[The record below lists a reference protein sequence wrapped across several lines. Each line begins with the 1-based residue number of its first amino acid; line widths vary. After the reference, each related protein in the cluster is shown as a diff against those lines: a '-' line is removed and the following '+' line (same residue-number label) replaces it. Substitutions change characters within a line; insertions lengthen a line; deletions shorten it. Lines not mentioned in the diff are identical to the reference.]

1 MRKRRIFLSI
11 LLIIVLLCPMYA
23 AFADATE
30 STVLTVACEEHE
42 VELFDAAVMRF
53 CEQHPGVEVRF
64 EIMTTEQMDDAL
76 ENGTNVDVFL
86 TASNFTNLDRLVH
99 RGLIAPLASET
110 LLANMAKMYAPFR
123 DYVTYQQQ
131 VYAYPR
137 EVLANT
143 RTVNTE
149 LLRMYGSF
157 LGEVPTTMSEYI
169 EQMRKWYDTSITV
182 GSDSSFTEQ
191 NMPETLLE
199 YTLDELVI
207 AYLCEYYQTDDTRGT
222 YRDFSTSDFANML
235 DSLDFLRVA
244 AFQMTEAEEKPWNAA
259 AWGEKSGSL
268 YTKVGFTPV
277 VIGFEENEQY
287 ILPPA
292 FDAEGEQCIITY
304 LQLLVIRADSE
315 KQALANAFIEAVAE
329 SDIGDKSNFELFED
343 TDGLVNPGVTE
354 EELQAY
360 REMLPHFDLH
370 TGAIIS
376 GMFWG
381 EESATDVLMAYFHQ
395 NLTKEEALS
404 KLDAMQSQWI
414 QQQPMGVH

>member
-131 VYAYPR
+131 VR

-292 FDAEGEQCIITY
+292 FDAEDEQCIITY

-315 KQALANAFIEAVAE
+315 KQAMANAFIEAVAE
-329 SDIGDKSNFELFED
+329 SDIGEKSNFELFED

-395 NLTKEEALS
+395 DLTKEEALS

>member
-42 VELFDAAVMRF
+42 VKLFDAAVMRF

-110 LLANMAKMYAPFR
+110 L
-123 DYVTYQQQ
+123 
-131 VYAYPR
+131 
-137 EVLANT
+137 LANT

-292 FDAEGEQCIITY
+292 FDAEGEPCIITY

-395 NLTKEEALS
+395 NLTKDEALS

-414 QQQPMGVH
+414 QQQP

>member
-1 MRKRRIFLSI
+1 
-11 LLIIVLLCPMYA
+11 MYVV
-23 AFADATE
+23 FAETPE

-42 VELFDAAVMRF
+42 VKLLDDAVTRF
-53 CEQHPGVEVRF
+53 CELHPGVEVRF
-64 EIMTTEQMDDAL
+64 ETMSPSDMNDAL
-76 ENGTNVDVFL
+76 ENGTNIDVFL
-86 TASNFTNLDRLVH
+86 TASNFSNLDRLVH
-99 RGLIAPLASET
+99 QGLIAPLTSEA
-110 LLANMAKMYAPFR
+110 LLANTAKMYAPFR

-149 LLRMYGSF
+149 LLRMYSSF

-182 GSDSSFTEQ
+182 GSDSSFTYQ
-191 NMPETLLE
+191 NTPEALLE
-199 YTLDELVI
+199 HTLTELVI
-207 AYLCEYYQTDDTRGT
+207 AYLCEYYQTDGTQGT
-222 YRDFSTSDFANML
+222 YRDFSVPDFADML

-244 AFQMTEAEEKPWNAA
+244 DFQMTEAEEKPWNAA
-259 AWGEKSGSL
+259 AWGEKANSL
-268 YTKVGFTPV
+268 YTDVGFTPV
-277 VIGFEENEQY
+277 VIGFKDNEQY

-292 FDAEGEQCIITY
+292 FDADGEQCIITY

-315 KQALANAFIEAVAE
+315 QQALANAFIEAVAA

-370 TGAIIS
+370 IGAIIS

-381 EESATDVLMAYFHQ
+381 EESATDILMAYFHHD
-395 NLTKEEALS
+395 LTKEEALN
-404 KLDAMQSQWI
+404 KLDEMQSQWI
-414 QQQPMGVH
+414 RQQPMGVH

>member
-1 MRKRRIFLSI
+1 MRRRRIFLSI
-11 LLIIVLLCPMYA
+11 LLVIVLLCPMYA

-30 STVLTVACEEHE
+30 SAVLTVGCAAHE
-42 VELFDAAVMRF
+42 VKLFDAAVMRF

-76 ENGTNVDVFL
+76 ENGTNIDVFL
-86 TASNFTNLDRLVH
+86 TASNFSNLDRLVH
-99 RGLIAPLASET
+99 QGLIAPLSSET
-110 LLANMAKMYAPFR
+110 LLANMTKMYTPFR

-182 GSDSSFTEQ
+182 GSDSSFTDQ
-191 NMPETLLE
+191 NVPETLLE

-315 KQALANAFIEAVAE
+315 KQAMANAFIEAVAE
-329 SDIGDKSNFELFED
+329 SDIGEKSNFELFED

-395 NLTKEEALS
+395 DLTKEEALS

>member
-277 VIGFEENEQY
+277 VIGFEENEPVHPAARIRCGGRTVHHHLLAAACHPRGQRETGDGERVHRSCGGIRHWRKVELRAVRGY
-287 ILPPA
+287 RRVGESGRDGGRVAGLPR
-292 FDAEGEQCIITY
+292 DA
-304 LQLLVIRADSE
+304 A
-315 KQALANAFIEAVAE
+315 AL
-329 SDIGDKSNFELFED
+329 
-343 TDGLVNPGVTE
+343 
-354 EELQAY
+354 
-360 REMLPHFDLH
+360 
-370 TGAIIS
+370 
-376 GMFWG
+376 
-381 EESATDVLMAYFHQ
+381 
-395 NLTKEEALS
+395 
-404 KLDAMQSQWI
+404 
-414 QQQPMGVH
+414 

>member
-110 LLANMAKMYAPFR
+110 L
-123 DYVTYQQQ
+123 
-131 VYAYPR
+131 
-137 EVLANT
+137 LANT

-292 FDAEGEQCIITY
+292 FDAEGEPCIITY
-304 LQLLVIRADSE
+304 LQMLVIRADSE
-315 KQALANAFIEAVAE
+315 HQALANAFIEAVAE

-395 NLTKEEALS
+395 DLTKEEALS

>member
-42 VELFDAAVMRF
+42 VKLFDAAVMRF

-86 TASNFTNLDRLVH
+86 TVSNFTNLDRLVH
-99 RGLIAPLASET
+99 QGLIAPLSSET
-110 LLANMAKMYAPFR
+110 LLANMAKMYTPFR

-137 EVLANT
+137 AVLANT

-182 GSDSSFTEQ
+182 GSDSSFTDQ
-191 NMPETLLE
+191 NVPETLLE

-207 AYLCEYYQTDDTRGT
+207 AYLCEYYQTDGTRGT

-244 AFQMTEAEEKPWNAA
+244 AFQMTEAEENRGMPRV
-259 AWGEKSGSL
+259 GR
-268 YTKVGFTPV
+268 KVRQSV
-277 VIGFEENEQY
+277 Y
-287 ILPPA
+287 K
-292 FDAEGEQCIITY
+292 CW
-304 LQLLVIRADSE
+304 
-315 KQALANAFIEAVAE
+315 
-329 SDIGDKSNFELFED
+329 
-343 TDGLVNPGVTE
+343 
-354 EELQAY
+354 
-360 REMLPHFDLH
+360 LH
-370 TGAIIS
+370 TGRHR
-376 GMFWG
+376 
-381 EESATDVLMAYFHQ
+381 L
-395 NLTKEEALS
+395 
-404 KLDAMQSQWI
+404 
-414 QQQPMGVH
+414 

>member
-1 MRKRRIFLSI
+1 MRRRKIFLSI

-30 STVLTVACEEHE
+30 STVLTVGCAAHE
-42 VELFDAAVMRF
+42 VKLFDAAVMRF

-110 LLANMAKMYAPFR
+110 LLANTAKMYAPFR
-123 DYVTYQQQ
+123 DYVTYQQR

-182 GSDSSFTEQ
+182 GSDSSFTYQ
-191 NMPETLLE
+191 NTPEALLE
-199 YTLDELVI
+199 HTVTELVI
-207 AYLCEYYQTDDTRGT
+207 AYLCEFYQTDGTRET
-222 YRDFSTSDFANML
+222 YRDFSTSDFADML

-244 AFQMTEAEEKPWNAA
+244 DFQMTEAEEKPWNVA
-259 AWGEKSGSL
+259 AWGEKSSSL
-268 YTKVGFTPV
+268 YTDVGFTPV

-287 ILPPA
+287 ILSPA
-292 FDAEGEQCIITY
+292 FDAEGEPCIITY

-315 KQALANAFIEAVAE
+315 KQAMANAFIEAVAE

-376 GMFWG
+376 GIFWG

-395 NLTKEEALS
+395 DLTKKEALS

>member
-292 FDAEGEQCIITY
+292 FDAEDEQCIITY

-315 KQALANAFIEAVAE
+315 KQAMANAFIEAVAE
-329 SDIGDKSNFELFED
+329 SDIGEKSNFELFED

-360 REMLPHFDLH
+360 REMLPHFP
-370 TGAIIS
+370 ACS
-376 GMFWG
+376 GVRRARRM
-381 EESATDVLMAYFHQ
+381 S
-395 NLTKEEALS
+395 
-404 KLDAMQSQWI
+404 
-414 QQQPMGVH
+414 

>member
-1 MRKRRIFLSI
+1 
-11 LLIIVLLCPMYA
+11 
-23 AFADATE
+23 
-30 STVLTVACEEHE
+30 
-42 VELFDAAVMRF
+42 
-53 CEQHPGVEVRF
+53 
-64 EIMTTEQMDDAL
+64 
-76 ENGTNVDVFL
+76 
-86 TASNFTNLDRLVH
+86 
-99 RGLIAPLASET
+99 
-110 LLANMAKMYAPFR
+110 
-123 DYVTYQQQ
+123 
-131 VYAYPR
+131 
-137 EVLANT
+137 
-143 RTVNTE
+143 
-149 LLRMYGSF
+149 
-157 LGEVPTTMSEYI
+157 
-169 EQMRKWYDTSITV
+169 
-182 GSDSSFTEQ
+182 
-191 NMPETLLE
+191 
-199 YTLDELVI
+199 
-207 AYLCEYYQTDDTRGT
+207 
-222 YRDFSTSDFANML
+222 ML

-268 YTKVGFTPV
+268 YTNAGFTPV

-292 FDAEGEQCIITY
+292 FDAEGEPCIITY
-304 LQLLVIRADSE
+304 LQMLVIRADSE
-315 KQALANAFIEAVAE
+315 HQALANAFIEAVAE

-343 TDGLVNPGVTE
+343 TDGLGNPGVTE

-395 NLTKEEALS
+395 DLTKEEALS

>member
-1 MRKRRIFLSI
+1 MRKWRVVLPI
-11 LLIIVLLCPMYA
+11 LLIIALLCPMYV
-23 AFADATE
+23 AFAETPE
-30 STVLTVACEEHE
+30 STVLTVTCEEHD
-42 VELFDAAVMRF
+42 VWWMQKAADRFSEL
-53 CEQHPGVEVRF
+53 HPGVEVRF
-64 EIMTTEQMDDAL
+64 ETMSTDQMDDAL
-76 ENGTNVDVFL
+76 ENGTDIDVFM
-86 TASNFTNLDRLVH
+86 TASNFTNLDRLVSK
-99 RGLIAPLASET
+99 GVIAPLASET
-110 LLANMAKMYAPFR
+110 LLANTAKMYAPFR

-143 RTVNTE
+143 RTVNME
-149 LLRMYGSF
+149 LLRMYSGF

-182 GSDSSFTEQ
+182 GSDSSFTYQ

-199 YTLDELVI
+199 YTLTELVI
-207 AYLCEYYQTDDTRGT
+207 AYLCEYYQTDGTQGT
-222 YRDFSTSDFANML
+222 YRDFNTADFADML

-244 AFQMTEAEEKPWNAA
+244 DFQLNEAEEKPWNAA
-259 AWGEKSGSL
+259 AWGEKSSSL
-268 YTKVGFTPV
+268 YTNVGFTPV
-277 VIGFEENEQY
+277 VIGFKDNEEY

-304 LQLLVIRADSE
+304 LQMLVIRADSE

-360 REMLPHFDLH
+360 REMLTHFDLH

-381 EESATDVLMAYFHQ
+381 EESATDILMAYFHQ
-395 NLTKEEALS
+395 DLTKEEALS

>member
-42 VELFDAAVMRF
+42 VKLFDAAVMGF

-99 RGLIAPLASET
+99 QGLIAPLSSET
-110 LLANMAKMYAPFR
+110 LLANTAKMYAPFR

-182 GSDSSFTEQ
+182 GSDSSFTYQ
-191 NMPETLLE
+191 NTPEALLE
-199 YTLDELVI
+199 HTVTELVI
-207 AYLCEYYQTDDTRGT
+207 AYLCEFYQTDGTRET
-222 YRDFSTSDFANML
+222 YRDFSVPDFADML

-244 AFQMTEAEEKPWNAA
+244 DFQLNEAEEKPWNAA

-268 YTKVGFTPV
+268 YTNVGFTPV
-277 VIGFEENEQY
+277 VIGFAENEQY

-292 FDAEGEQCIITY
+292 FDADGEPCIITY
-304 LQLLVIRADSE
+304 LQMLVIRADSE
-315 KQALANAFIEAVAE
+315 HQALANAFIEAVAE

-381 EESATDVLMAYFHQ
+381 EESATDILMSYFHQ

>member
-1 MRKRRIFLSI
+1 
-11 LLIIVLLCPMYA
+11 
-23 AFADATE
+23 
-30 STVLTVACEEHE
+30 
-42 VELFDAAVMRF
+42 
-53 CEQHPGVEVRF
+53 
-64 EIMTTEQMDDAL
+64 
-76 ENGTNVDVFL
+76 
-86 TASNFTNLDRLVH
+86 
-99 RGLIAPLASET
+99 
-110 LLANMAKMYAPFR
+110 
-123 DYVTYQQQ
+123 
-131 VYAYPR
+131 
-137 EVLANT
+137 
-143 RTVNTE
+143 
-149 LLRMYGSF
+149 
-157 LGEVPTTMSEYI
+157 
-169 EQMRKWYDTSITV
+169 
-182 GSDSSFTEQ
+182 
-191 NMPETLLE
+191 MPETLLE

-207 AYLCEYYQTDDTRGT
+207 AYLCEYYQTDGTRGT
-222 YRDFSTSDFANML
+222 YRDFSTSDFADML

-244 AFQMTEAEEKPWNAA
+244 DFQMNEAEEKPWNAA
-259 AWGEKSGSL
+259 AWGEKSSSL
-268 YTKVGFTPV
+268 YTNVGFTPV
-277 VIGFEENEQY
+277 AIGFEENEQY

-292 FDAEGEQCIITY
+292 FDAEGEPCIITY
-304 LQLLVIRADSE
+304 LQMLVIRADSE

>member
-42 VELFDAAVMRF
+42 VKLFDAAVMRF

-86 TASNFTNLDRLVH
+86 TVSNFTNLDRLVH

-110 LLANMAKMYAPFR
+110 LLANTAKMYAPFR

-137 EVLANT
+137 AVLANT
-143 RTVNTE
+143 RTVNTV

-182 GSDSSFTEQ
+182 GSDSSFTDQ
-191 NMPETLLE
+191 NVPETLLE

-207 AYLCEYYQTDDTRGT
+207 AYLCEYYQTDGTRGT
-222 YRDFSTSDFANML
+222 YRDFSTSDFADML

-244 AFQMTEAEEKPWNAA
+244 DFQMNEAEEKPWNAA
-259 AWGEKSGSL
+259 AWGEKSSSL
-268 YTKVGFTPV
+268 YTNVGFTPV
-277 VIGFEENEQY
+277 AIGFEENEQY

-292 FDAEGEQCIITY
+292 FDAEGEPCIITY
-304 LQLLVIRADSE
+304 LQMLVIRADSE
-315 KQALANAFIEAVAE
+315 HQALANAFIEAVAE
-329 SDIGDKSNFELFED
+329 SDIGEKVELRAVRGYRRVGESGR
-343 TDGLVNPGVTE
+343 DGGR
-354 EELQAY
+354 AAS
-360 REMLPHFDLH
+360 LP
-370 TGAIIS
+370 
-376 GMFWG
+376 
-381 EESATDVLMAYFHQ
+381 
-395 NLTKEEALS
+395 
-404 KLDAMQSQWI
+404 
-414 QQQPMGVH
+414 

>member
-292 FDAEGEQCIITY
+292 FDAEDEQCIITY

-315 KQALANAFIEAVAE
+315 KQAMANAFIEAVAE
-329 SDIGDKSNFELFED
+329 SDIGEKSNFELFED

-381 EESATDVLMAYFHQ
+381 EESATDVLIDR
-395 NLTKEEALS
+395 KS
-404 KLDAMQSQWI
+404 
-414 QQQPMGVH
+414 VV